1 MTGIRTTGVAVTL
14 LVAVTLAAGGVAT
27 EPVDGHGPE
36 QTAVQHHSSD
46 ALSMPGNDIPGITL
60 NESEVG
66 LELRPA
72 SQAVEPGEN
81 GTYDVVITGP
91 DNGVSSYSFNV
102 SVADVSVAEIDSFE
116 LDRTGLIDGSFITS
130 DNSTVVFEV
139 SLGNDDYVSSEE
151 ITVATVDAA
160 AVGSAGQST
169 DLAFTYDP
177 NEAVL
182 NNNTEFYTVVT
193 EQSATLAVD
202 GPPTFQVSNLTP
214 AEASAVAGETLNLS
228 ADVENV
234 GGPGTQAVDLSI
246 DGYSES
252 KNLTLASGVTQTVLF
267 ENVATGALDPGEYTH
282 AIASKNDSASGNL
295 TVLRPAN
302 LTVDIVSSEDPVA
315 GENLTVT
322 ATVENLGDV
331 VTTQTVT
338 LDAGTLGEDA
348 TNVTLGGGNTTEKT
362 LSVPTSEGDA
372 GSYTATVSSGNDTV
386 NATVTVL
393 APPEFAVD
401 IVSTA
406 TPVEG
411 ENLTVTAAIEN
422 LGDVATTQTIT
433 LDAGTLGEDAT
444 NVTLGGGN
452 TTEKTLSVPTSE
464 GDAGSYTATVSSG
477 NDTASVNVT
486 VDAPAFF
493 EMAIT
498 DIDEEVTA
506 GDPVTLTYEVE
517 NVGDVTATQ
526 DITFTVEGTTEGTDP
541 DLTLDAGEN
550 SSSTFTYSTAETDDS
565 GLNLTV
571 ESNDDSASA
580 TVTVSEPAL
589 LTVTLGAVD
598 EAVAVGDPVTVN
610 YTVENTGDVATT
622 QNVTFAVDGT
632 VEDVMTDLPVGGGE
646 TVDGA
651 FSYETVADDTPVV
664 TVGVATADD
673 AASANVTVL
682 APALFAVE
690 AVETNGPL
698 IAGAELVV
706 TLSVANTGG
715 ITANR
720 TVQVDAGPVGS
731 AERVVALG
739 GNESTTEIFTFDSTT
754 EQTGVYNMTADVA
767 DDQVLRVVELSPT
780 PLPGR
785 DNPPGDLNT
794 DGLYEDIDGDDSF
807 DIFDIQ
813 ALFNNLE
820 TVAIQQHTVAYNF
833 NDEEDPEAVSIFDV
847 QGLFNRLG

>member
-1 MTGIRTTGVAVTL
+1 MMWSRPSGVHAALLTLVVLATAAAV
-14 LVAVTLAAGGVAT
+14 VGAPAVGDVQAESTQQRV
-27 EPVDGHGPE
+27 EP
-36 QTAVQHHSSD
+36 AV
-46 ALSMPGNDIPGITL
+46 LPGDDTPGITL

-102 SVADVSVAEIDSFE
+102 SVADAGVAEIDSFE
-116 LDRTGLIDGSFITS
+116 LDRPASFGGAFITS
-130 DNSTVVFEV
+130 DNLTLVFEV
-139 SLGNDDYVSSEE
+139 SLGNDKYGPSDE

-177 NEAVL
+177 GEAIL
-182 NNNTEFYTVVT
+182 DTDTEFYTVVT
-193 EQSATLAVD
+193 NQSATLAVD

-252 KNLTLASGVTQTVLF
+252 RNLTLASGVTQTVLF
-267 ENVATGALDPGEYTH
+267 DDVDTGALGPGEYTH
-282 AIASKNDSASGNL
+282 AIASENDSASGNL

-302 LTVDIVSSEDPVA
+302 LTVDIVSSGDPVA

-322 ATVENLGDV
+322 ATVENLGDI

-338 LDAGTLGEDA
+338 LDAGILGEDA
-348 TNVTLGGGNTTEKT
+348 TNVTLG
-362 LSVPTSEGDA
+362 S
-372 GSYTATVSSGNDTV
+372 
-386 NATVTVL
+386 
-393 APPEFAVD
+393 
-401 IVSTA
+401 
-406 TPVEG
+406 
-411 ENLTVTAAIEN
+411 
-422 LGDVATTQTIT
+422 
-433 LDAGTLGEDAT
+433 
-444 NVTLGGGN
+444 GN

-526 DITFTVEGTTEGTDP
+526 DITFIVEGTTEGTDP

-550 SSSTFTYSTAETDDS
+550 SSNTFTYSTAETDSS

-580 TVTVSEPAL
+580 TVTVDEPAL

-598 EAVAVGDPVTVN
+598 EAVAAGEPVTVN

-622 QNVTFAVDGT
+622 QNVTFSVDGT
-632 VEDVMTDLPVGGGE
+632 VEEVMTDLPVGGGE

-682 APALFAVE
+682 APALFVVE

-706 TLSVANTGG
+706 TVSVANTGG

-739 GNESTTEIFTFDSTT
+739 GNESTTETFTFDSTT
-754 EQTGVYNMTADVA
+754 EQTGVYNVTVDVA
-767 DDQVLRVVELSPT
+767 DDQALRAVELSPT

-813 ALFNNLE
+813 VLFNNLE
-820 TVAIQQHTVAYNF
+820 TVAIQQHTLAYNF